1 MSGFRKKLE
10 MAYIKKP
17 IKGKCRPLAGIV
29 DSFGI
34 SAKVVPEDCEILG
47 EALGKTIVF
56 PSGKPAILISA
67 RLSTDE
73 QRLVFAHEFS
83 HLLLGHLLPMEC
95 YHVSGKQ
102 AEFEAETLGLI
113 LYHFLYGANSTVEK
127 QPERN

>member
-1 MSGFRKKLE
+1 

-34 SAKVVPEDCEILG
+34 S
-47 EALGKTIVF
+47 ALGKTIVF

>member
-1 MSGFRKKLE
+1 

-17 IKGKCRPLAGIV
+17 IKDKCRPLAGIV

-56 PSGKPAILISA
+56 ESGKPAILISA

-73 QRLVFAHEFS
+73 QRLIFAHEFS

-95 YHVSGKQ
+95 YHVSDKQ